1 MQAITNDTLRSF
13 SLYLNAKACYALTRQ
28 RKVLTLIRNSLKTRH
43 HIIIQED
50 KTGSYYWYIIRNT
63 LPSGEGSL
71 TDFSNVT
78 NSIYYSEY
86 APNNERHGLYEF
98 WAPGG
103 QLHKRT
109 FYRNGQK
116 EGVEIDYD
124 RWKINVYHYDNRF
137 MKIETGPF
145 DHTSPRI
152 RLFIK
157 MAQETYEGLLKLYD
171 TLVSAPCVA
180 PP

>member
-1 MQAITNDTLRSF
+1 MQVITNDTLRSF
-13 SLYLNAKACYALTRQ
+13 SLCLNAKACYALTRQ
-28 RKVLTLIRNSLKTRH
+28 RKVITLIRNSLKSRH
-43 HIIIQED
+43 RTTTYED
-50 KTGSYYWYIIRNT
+50 RTGSYYWYIIRNT
-63 LPSGEGSL
+63 LPSGE
-71 TDFSNVT
+71 SNVT
-78 NSIYYSEY
+78 NLSDDITTYKEY
-86 APNNERHGLYEF
+86 ASNNVCHGVCEF

-116 EGVEIDYD
+116 EGIEIEYE
-124 RWKINVYHYDNRF
+124 RWQISAYHQDNRF

-171 TLVSAPCVA
+171 TSQQ
-180 PP
+180 